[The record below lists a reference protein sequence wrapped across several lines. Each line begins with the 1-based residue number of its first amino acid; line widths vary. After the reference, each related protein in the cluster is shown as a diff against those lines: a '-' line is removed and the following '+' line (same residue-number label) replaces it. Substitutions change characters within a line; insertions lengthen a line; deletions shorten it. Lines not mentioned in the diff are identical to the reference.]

1 MSTSHNTSP
10 DSGVR
15 ELTLA
20 VFWPLLVIISI
31 AINLRPTLTATGP
44 LLADIQNSTGI
55 ALQAA
60 SLLTVLPMLCM
71 GLFPLLLPW
80 LGKRITETSWITAGL
95 AAIGLASLWR
105 FYIIDGLSLILSAL
119 LAGCGIAILQAL
131 APGIAKRWYPRRVPL
146 VMGVYSASLMAG
158 GGVAA
163 IVSPLVAHYYDH
175 WQSGLGIW
183 LIPTLL
189 AILLWW
195 LRPGETLSIN
205 TSRPA
210 INFFTNRRSWL
221 LAAYF
226 GLANGGYAC
235 IIAWLPSYARSLGWS
250 AQSSG
255 ELIAIM
261 TIFQV
266 MGALLAPLLSTGSQ
280 DRRPWLF
287 LAMFIQLSGF
297 LGLMLL
303 SEATLTL
310 WVALIG
316 WGLGAGFSLTLTVAL
331 DHFSAPQLAGALT
344 AFVQGIGFILTAA
357 IPYVAGILIEW
368 SGSFYTTWLMLI
380 MTLILLLGLTLIF
393 SPASYA
399 KAIRQK

>member
-1 MSTSHNTSP
+1 
-10 DSGVR
+10 
-15 ELTLA
+15 
-20 VFWPLLVIISI
+20 
-31 AINLRPTLTATGP
+31 
-44 LLADIQNSTGI
+44 
-55 ALQAA
+55 
-60 SLLTVLPMLCM
+60 
-71 GLFPLLLPW
+71 
-80 LGKRITETSWITAGL
+80 
-95 AAIGLASLWR
+95 
-105 FYIIDGLSLILSAL
+105 
-119 LAGCGIAILQAL
+119 
-131 APGIAKRWYPRRVPL
+131 
-146 VMGVYSASLMAG
+146 
-158 GGVAA
+158 
-163 IVSPLVAHYYDH
+163 
-175 WQSGLGIW
+175 
-183 LIPTLL
+183 
-189 AILLWW
+189 
-195 LRPGETLSIN
+195 
-205 TSRPA
+205 
-210 INFFTNRRSWL
+210 
-221 LAAYF
+221 
-226 GLANGGYAC
+226 
-235 IIAWLPSYARSLGWS
+235 
-250 AQSSG
+250 
-255 ELIAIM
+255 
-261 TIFQV
+261 